1 MSLRVWQFHFS
12 GPDFLLVPHF
22 AGFHCTTNSNVSS
35 ISLTY
40 LLSPFIIMSMTRS
53 SISVFL
59 APIYNRR
66 KIIHACMLNI
76 SHHIQTATS
85 LFFYFFIFSS
95 KWLRS
100 GFSLCLQNVHQG
112 YPVDTYMRFL
122 KAREGNV
129 SKAHNMVRSTSV
141 LPFQISFLVTSDHS
155 LFLVLLSL

>member
-1 MSLRVWQFHFS
+1 MYLRFHLLTFFLHLSLWVWQD
-12 GPDFLLVPHF
+12 PLYL
-22 AGFHCTTNSNVSS
+22 CSS
-35 ISLTY
+35 HPFIIEEKSFMHACLTY
-40 LLSPFIIMSMTRS
+40 LIISRQ
-53 SISVFL
+53 L
-59 APIYNRR
+59 
-66 KIIHACMLNI
+66 H
-76 SHHIQTATS
+76 
-85 LFFYFFIFSS
+85 LFFFFSIFSS

-155 LFLVLLSL
+155 LFLVLLSLWYVSWWIVWNGEFKMKLMIYWR